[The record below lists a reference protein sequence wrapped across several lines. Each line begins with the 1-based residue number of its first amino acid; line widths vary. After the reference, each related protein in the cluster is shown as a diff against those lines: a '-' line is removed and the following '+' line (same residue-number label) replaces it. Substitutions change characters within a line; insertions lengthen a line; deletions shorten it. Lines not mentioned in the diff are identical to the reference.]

1 VYRSGRTILRVM
13 RSLADSLFPK
23 LAGGGREERRTR
35 AEEINGRETRAD
47 GDRSLLDT
55 NISSLSLFSSSSL
68 GLPSRRLLLL
78 LLLRRPPR
86 YIRAVIITPLVYS
99 FDRVSSESAILAVVI
114 MYIAKSEM
122 RHDTYLCL

>member
-1 VYRSGRTILRVM
+1 M

-23 LAGGGREERRTR
+23 LAGSGREEGRTR

-78 LLLRRPPR
+78 LLLRRPR
-86 YIRAVIITPLVYS
+86 YIRAVIITSLVYS

-122 RHDTYLCL
+122 RHDTYLRL